1 MSDRVRL
8 NRRVPATALSE
19 FVEGFAADHP
29 RSTGELASNAILE
42 FLPTEYVPAPYR
54 TAHHELESLLHDDLE
69 AVLGS
74 SLNEIDLHGDSV
86 ESESDD
92 EYPDPTAEDRER
104 CQVYVDRPLKEA
116 LVAFVRDE
124 EGKAQGIVGEYV
136 ARAFN
141 DFRRFGEGVSARSL
155 YEQLRDTAEFVP
167 EDRETRVDVICSRLE
182 DHVEKYDK
190 DTLHQRIIDDEIEEV
205 ADISSTDAIQEYRN
219 RVLDRLN
226 FVPVANANGVFAPP
240 MIAEKK
246 EMDIVGEDL
255 SQSQYDG
262 MDRSD
267 RVKHLRKWLRK
278 RADNSSQN
286 AASVNYRAV
295 QHEVFDVEDGPS
307 HQYAYDLMKL
317 AAGGEEFAYGEH
329 NGEKRLR
336 CNPNGVSTSS
346 SGKEETS
353 EPSVPDELVAWT
365 AKRLTEGECSLT
377 DADDDCVIERFAAK
391 VEHPTAFGHRA
402 YQEIP
407 EHATP
412 TLCELVCDRV
422 RDIAATMSND
432 GSSADADNDSVTTAV
447 ADGGEVVG
455 DE

>member
-190 DTLHQRIIDDEIEEV
+190 DTLHQRVIDDEIEAV

-278 RADNSSQN
+278 RADNSGQS

-336 CNPNGVSTSS
+336 CNPNGVTTDSS
-346 SGKEETS
+346 
-353 EPSVPDELVAWT
+353 P
-365 AKRLTEGECSLT
+365 EGEVGHSGLSEQT
-377 DADDDCVIERFAAK
+377 ATQIAEKLSEHDSPLEMAQNDDTVEKHAARVK
-391 VEHPTAFGHRA
+391 HDYYSDKKEFWK
-402 YQEIP
+402 IP
-407 EHATP
+407 ENYTP
-412 TLCELVCDRV
+412 ELTGAECDRV
-422 RDIAATMSND
+422 RDHLNEIVGNTDSAT
-432 GSSADADNDSVTTAV
+432 DADSDGRAV
-447 ADGGEVVG
+447 ADGGKVVS